1 MKIGNPSDK
10 AVGGAS
16 GPKTEGTS
24 GAASTKTTGKTGS
37 LDGGVSESAKV
48 TLSNAAAN
56 LISGSDPTFDAN
68 KVTQVKQAIDSGTY
82 KVDAEKIAD
91 KLIANSREL
100 LERQ

>member
-10 AVGGAS
+10 GVGGAS

-24 GAASTKTTGKTGS
+24 GTATNKATGKTGS

-48 TLSNAAAN
+48 TLSNTAAN
-56 LISGSDPTFDAN
+56 LLSGADPAFDAN
-68 KVTQVKQAIDSGTY
+68 KVSKVKQSIDDGTY
-82 KVDAEKIAD
+82 KIDPEAIAD

>member
-10 AVGGAS
+10 GVGGAS

-24 GAASTKTTGKTGS
+24 GTVPNKPTGKTAS
-37 LDGGVSESAKV
+37 LEGGVSESAKV
-48 TLSNAAAN
+48 TLSNTAAN
-56 LISGSDPTFDAN
+56 LLSGADPTFDAN
-68 KVTQVKQAIDSGTY
+68 KVSKVKQSIDDGSY
-82 KVDAEKIAD
+82 KIDPEAIAD

>member
-24 GAASTKTTGKTGS
+24 GASTTKTPGKTGS
-37 LDGGVSESAKV
+37 LDGGVNASAKV

-56 LISGSDPTFDAN
+56 LISGSDPTFDTH
-68 KVTQVKQAIDSGTY
+68 KVTQVKQAIDDGSY
-82 KVDAEKIAD
+82 KVDPEAIAD